1 MSDAGRCVRL
11 ILASCGLVLVMSGCA
26 RDAGG
31 AAPGVAAANPVDGQD
46 ATSEAGDAVTAMNRI
61 AEAYVKLALAVGH
74 HDADYVD
81 AYSGPDE
88 WRAAAEKEKLPL
100 DASRGAAAP
109 LIDELKRIDVSG
121 EEEIV
126 RLRREYLIKQ
136 LHAMI
141 ARIAMLQG
149 KRLPFDGESRALY
162 DAVSPHYPESH
173 YKGLLD
179 RLDGKLPGEG
189 SVVERYVRFKKAY
202 VIPPERLDAV
212 FTAAIEEARRRTRR
226 HLDLPERESFVVEYV
241 TDRPWSGYNWYK
253 GSGHSLIQ
261 VNTDLPIYIDRAVD
275 LACHEGYPGHHVYN
289 VLLEHHLAKGR
300 GWIEF
305 SIYPLFSPQSL
316 ISEGSA
322 NFGREVAFT
331 PDERL
336 AFERDVLFP
345 LAGLDP
351 KEVGRYYEILALAKE
366 LHYAGNDAARRYLDG
381 EIDRK
386 GTVEFLNRYALM
398 STERAEQRIKFIDK
412 YRSYVINYNLGED
425 LVKGYIER
433 RGGTDDDPAKRWDEF
448 GRLLASPRLP
458 SGLGAS

>member
-1 MSDAGRCVRL
+1 LVVLCAGGFV
-11 ILASCGLVLVMSGCA
+11 APGCA
-26 RDAGG
+26 QGDPG
-31 AAPGVAAANPVDGQD
+31 APGGNDAATP
-46 ATSEAGDAVTAMNRI
+46 ATGPEAGEAVTEMNRI
-61 AEAYVKLALAVGH
+61 AAAYVKLALAVGQ
-74 HDADYVD
+74 HDGDYVD
-81 AYSGPDE
+81 AYSGPEE
-88 WRAAAEKEKLPL
+88 WKAAAEHDGKSL
-100 DASRGAAAP
+100 DAIRSETAP
-109 LIDELKRIDVSG
+109 LIDELARLDVSA
-121 EEEIV
+121 EPEIV
-126 RLRREYLIKQ
+126 QLRREYLIKQ

-141 ARIAMLQG
+141 TRVDMQQG
-149 KRLPFDGESRALY
+149 VRLAFDDESRALY
-162 DAVSPHYPESH
+162 DAVSPRNPES
-173 YKGLLD
+173 YYQELIE
-179 RLDGKLPGEG
+179 RLDAKLAGEG
-189 SVVERYVRFKKAY
+189 SVVERYVRFKEAY

-212 FTAAIEEARRRTRR
+212 FTAAIEEARRRTRQ

-241 TDRPWSGYNWYK
+241 TDKPWSGYNWYK
-253 GSGHSLIQ
+253 GNGHSLIE

-300 GWIEF
+300 GWVEF

-351 KEVGRYYEILALAKE
+351 KGVERYYEVLELAKE
-366 LHYAGNDAARRYLDG
+366 LRYAGNDAARRYLDG
-381 EIDRK
+381 EVDRD
-386 GTVEFLNRYALM
+386 GAVEFLNRYALM
-398 STERAEQRIKFIDK
+398 SIERAEQRIKFIEK

-425 LVKGYIER
+425 LVKDYIER
-433 RGGTDDDPAKRWDEF
+433 RGGTAADAAKRWEEF

-458 SGLGAS
+458 SGLGTP